1 MNLDFSLPCGDPFV
15 ENGRLGLTEF
25 AKKNK
30 FKDEDELKANL
41 ERILKLYTQIW
52 AQSKL
57 SSFWLHG
64 ANKRPAKET
73 LKKIDEALKNKPI
86 MDSPCVCC
94 GKKEV
99 ISTEISS
106 ADRTILPLGFSAP
119 NSNFSSSFQ
128 EAMICKNCFISLLA
142 LPLNT
147 VQVDGKLLFIISS
160 NEINGYWTEKNIRE
174 IDKMFFLSPNESLI
188 ISETRYIENFIYIFL
203 EELVENVP
211 NSVRNDISF
220 YHFTNFGASPD
231 IQIYHIYTDLI
242 SFMQEISPKYLK
254 DQISGNK
261 KVLNLWNNI
270 VRSSFKFLKL
280 ENDELYFQDKKE
292 FKNISFNEAKKLYKN
307 VLISKFIN
315 GKDIRRILIRKFIND
330 MKDETNEEKLK
341 DLAQAYRILIFK
353 YLIKVKHMN
362 KERLDFLKE
371 VAAKIATLQNAKKRL
386 NELGRQR
393 TLSEFRTLLIRIFQ
407 DYAKESN
414 DKLLFSADDF
424 VLKILPADSYFAETR
439 DILFVAIFEQMAN
452 NLTKDEID
460 EMKIIQGEDNE

>member
-41 ERILKLYTQIW
+41 ERILRLYTQIW
-52 AQSKL
+52 TQSKL

-73 LKKIDEALKNKPI
+73 LKKIDEVLKNKPI
-86 MDSPCVCC
+86 IGSPCVCC

-106 ADRTILPLGFSAP
+106 GDRTILPLGFSAP

-147 VQVDGKLLFIISS
+147 VQVDGKLLFIRSS
-160 NEINGYWTEKNIRE
+160 NEINEYWTQKNIRE
-174 IDKMFFLSPNESLI
+174 INKMFLLSPNESLI
-188 ISETRYIENFIYIFL
+188 ISEIRYIENFIYIFL
-203 EELVENVP
+203 EELVENIP
-211 NSVRNDISF
+211 NAVQNDISF

-292 FKNISFNEAKKLYKN
+292 FKNISFNEAKKL
-307 VLISKFIN
+307 
-315 GKDIRRILIRKFIND
+315 
-330 MKDETNEEKLK
+330 
-341 DLAQAYRILIFK
+341 
-353 YLIKVKHMN
+353 
-362 KERLDFLKE
+362 
-371 VAAKIATLQNAKKRL
+371 
-386 NELGRQR
+386 
-393 TLSEFRTLLIRIFQ
+393 
-407 DYAKESN
+407 
-414 DKLLFSADDF
+414 
-424 VLKILPADSYFAETR
+424 
-439 DILFVAIFEQMAN
+439 
-452 NLTKDEID
+452 
-460 EMKIIQGEDNE
+460 